1 MPNIAKFESATFPSN
16 GRLEPCCCCSRCGCR
31 HHEKP
36 RSRSTKLGRFVRRAV
51 NVSPPQ
57 NGPTY
62 RTGPHLKPVIGPAAK
77 LHDASLLVEWEVLN
91 VHLARG
97 VVNGRGPPLH
107 QAGVEQRCL
116 RGQGHFEVAVGTADK
131 LRNCKL

>member
-1 MPNIAKFESATFPSN
+1 MLGTETAEWVFNHASIQAPTD
-16 GRLEPCCCCSRCGCR
+16 
-31 HHEKP
+31 
-36 RSRSTKLGRFVRRAV
+36 STPINRK
-51 NVSPPQ
+51 
-57 NGPTY
+57 
-62 RTGPHLKPVIGPAAK
+62 PHLEAIIGPAAK

-131 LRNCKL
+131 VRNRKL

>member
-62 RTGPHLKPVIGPAAK
+62 RTGTHLKPVIGPRAE
-77 LHDASLLVEWEVLN
+77 LHDTGLLVEGEILDVD
-91 VHLARG
+91 LAGRL
-97 VVNGRGPPLH
+97 VDGRGLPLYKAVPPQGGL
-107 QAGVEQRCL
+107 G
-116 RGQGHFEVAVGTADK
+116 GKGHFKIAIGAERAKPGT
-131 LRNCKL
+131 L